1 MVYYKR
7 KEKEAVSMGKIVT
20 VEKYGKW
27 WYTVVREE
35 GKTENLILASF
46 SRKKI
51 ALECRDKWAKMYGY
65 MVG

>member
-1 MVYYKR
+1 
-7 KEKEAVSMGKIVT
+7 MGKIVT

-51 ALECRDKWAKMYGY
+51 ALECRDKWVKMYGY
-65 MVG
+65 MAG